1 MVCDIKFALHSTL
14 RGEPTMKKT
23 YLLAGTAIF
32 FWSTVAV
39 TTKLLLGTHNNF
51 QVLSVSAL
59 FAAIF
64 LLGVNV
70 ATGNI
75 KKLKNY
81 KLKDYVI
88 SMLIGLPGTFF
99 YYVFYYAGADMML
112 ASQAFIVNYLWPI
125 MSIVFACIILKEKM
139 TPRKAIAVIISFL
152 GVAIV
157 TGSDIMHFS
166 GNVMYGTLLC
176 ISGAICYGI
185 FTSLNQK
192 FHYDKRL
199 SMMMNYVVTYILTGI
214 INIANGDAFVP
225 SFAEAFG
232 FVWNGVFTMA
242 IANTAWTIAL
252 ESGKT
257 AKISNLAYITPFV
270 SLIWTSLILKEE
282 LNINFVLG
290 LIAIILG
297 IFIQLKDSHSK
308 TLKQG

>member
-1 MVCDIKFALHSTL
+1 
-14 RGEPTMKKT
+14 MKKT
-23 YLLAGTAIF
+23 YFLAGTSIF

-39 TTKLLLGTHNNF
+39 TTKLLLGSHNNF
-51 QVLSVSAL
+51 QVLCVSAL

-64 LLGVNV
+64 LFVTNV

-75 KKLKNY
+75 KKLKQY
-81 KLKDYVI
+81 KAKDYVI
-88 SMLIGLPGTFF
+88 SALIGLPGTFF
-99 YYVFYYAGADMML
+99 YYVFYYGGADRML

-139 TPRKAIAVIISFL
+139 TLRKAIAVIISFM

-157 TGSDIMHFS
+157 TGSDFTHLSKDVMTGTIMCVS
-166 GNVMYGTLLC
+166 A
-176 ISGAICYGI
+176 AICYGI

-192 FHYDKRL
+192 FNYDKQL
-199 SMMMNYVVTYILTGI
+199 SMMINYIVTYILTGI
-214 INIANGDAFVP
+214 INIAGGDAFVP
-225 SFAEAFG
+225 EASEILG

-242 IANTAWTIAL
+242 IANTAWAIAL

-290 LIAIILG
+290 LIAIVLG
-297 IFIQLKDSHSK
+297 IFIQMKSSPDK
-308 TLKQG
+308 TIKQR

>member
-1 MVCDIKFALHSTL
+1 
-14 RGEPTMKKT
+14 MKKP
-23 YLLAGTAIF
+23 YLLAGISIF

-64 LLGVNV
+64 LFATNV

-75 KKLKNY
+75 KKLKQY
-81 KLKDYVI
+81 KVKDYVI
-88 SMLIGLPGTFF
+88 STLIGMPGTFF
-99 YYVFYYAGADMML
+99 YYVFYYAGADRML

-125 MSIVFACIILKEKM
+125 ISIVFACIILKEKM
-139 TPRKAIAVIISFL
+139 TVRKAIAVIISFL
-152 GVAIV
+152 GVVIV
-157 TGSDIMHFS
+157 TGGGADFG
-166 GNVMYGTLLC
+166 GNVMTGTILC
-176 ISGAICYGI
+176 IMGAVCYGI

-192 FHYDKRL
+192 FNYDKQL

-214 INIANGDAFVP
+214 INLSRGDAFIP
-225 SFAEAFG
+225 QMAEVLG

-282 LNINFVLG
+282 LSFNFVLG
-290 LIAIILG
+290 LIAIVLG
-297 IFIQLKDSHSK
+297 IFIQLKKSAPK
-308 TLKQG
+308 TIKQR